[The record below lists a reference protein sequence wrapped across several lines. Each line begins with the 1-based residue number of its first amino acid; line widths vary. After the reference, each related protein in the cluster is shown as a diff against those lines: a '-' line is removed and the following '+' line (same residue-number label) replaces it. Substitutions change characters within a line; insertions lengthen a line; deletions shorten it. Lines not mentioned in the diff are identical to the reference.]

1 MRGSAGGRQVSRAKG
16 DWTGGAAAGGSVP
29 FWDAGEGG
37 HVTSMVQ
44 WGRERRQEWNG
55 RPQKISVGL
64 GSCWAGET
72 EGLPSIAVGG

>member
-1 MRGSAGGRQVSRAKG
+1 MGR
-16 DWTGGAAAGGSVP
+16 AAAGGSVP

-37 HVTSMVQ
+37 RVPSRVQ
-44 WGRERRQEWNG
+44 WGQERRQEWKR

-72 EGLPSIAVGG
+72 EGLPSNVVGE

>member
-1 MRGSAGGRQVSRAKG
+1 MGR
-16 DWTGGAAAGGSVP
+16 AAAGGSVP

-37 HVTSMVQ
+37 RVTSRVQ
-44 WGRERRQEWNG
+44 WGQERRQEWNR

-72 EGLPSIAVGG
+72 EGLPSNVVGG